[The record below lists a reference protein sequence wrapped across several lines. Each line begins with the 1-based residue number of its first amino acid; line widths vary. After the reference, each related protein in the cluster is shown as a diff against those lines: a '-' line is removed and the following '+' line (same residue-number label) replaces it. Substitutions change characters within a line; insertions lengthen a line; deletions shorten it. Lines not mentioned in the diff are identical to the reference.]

1 MVRVYV
7 IEDDK
12 VLQEL
17 YVMYLSRMGHE
28 IIGQSYNGI
37 EALVDLYFNFREN
50 PPDIIILDYTMPGKN
65 GLELLHDLQELD
77 YVKKTKVLFIT
88 GFANLQYPALEMGVS
103 KFVQKPFDFNTL
115 SQSIEELSIEDKFTS
130 EVIL

>member
-7 IEDDK
+7 IEDDRL
-12 VLQEL
+12 VQDL

-37 EALVDLYFNFREN
+37 EALVDLYLNHREN

-65 GLELLHDLQELD
+65 GLELLHDLQELN
-77 YVKKTKVLFIT
+77 YVKNIKILFIT
-88 GFANLQYPALEMGVS
+88 GFAHLQHPALEMGVS
-103 KFVQKPFDFNTL
+103 KFVQKPFDYEIL
-115 SQSIEELSIEDKFTS
+115 SQSIKELVFEETTIRM
-130 EVIL
+130 

>member
-65 GLELLHDLQELD
+65 GLELLHDLQ
-77 YVKKTKVLFIT
+77 
-88 GFANLQYPALEMGVS
+88 
-103 KFVQKPFDFNTL
+103 
-115 SQSIEELSIEDKFTS
+115 
-130 EVIL
+130 

>member
-7 IEDDK
+7 IEDDRL
-12 VLQEL
+12 VQDL

-37 EALVDLYFNFREN
+37 EALVDLYLNHREN

-65 GLELLHDLQELD
+65 GLELLHDLQELN
-77 YVKKTKVLFIT
+77 YVKNIKVLFIT
-88 GFANLQYPALEMGVS
+88 GFAHLRHPALELGVS
-103 KFVQKPFDFNTL
+103 KFVQKPFDYEIL
-115 SQSIEELSIEDKFTS
+115 SQSIKELAFEETTIRM
-130 EVIL
+130 